1 MIYPVDST
9 IFNLSVNNWDLLN
22 QNAESHVYTVEAK
35 EESSGNMAGPTF
47 FLHQKDTIFCGFDW
61 KP

>member
-9 IFNLSVNNWDLLN
+9 ISILSVNYSDLLN

-35 EESSGNMAGPTF
+35 EESTGNMAGPTLF
-47 FLHQKDTIFCGFDW
+47 
-61 KP
+61 